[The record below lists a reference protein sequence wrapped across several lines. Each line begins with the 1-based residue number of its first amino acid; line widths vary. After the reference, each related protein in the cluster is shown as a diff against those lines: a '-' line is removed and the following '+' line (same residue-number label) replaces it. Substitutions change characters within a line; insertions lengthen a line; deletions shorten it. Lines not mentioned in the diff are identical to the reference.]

1 MTIEDEAEKILRSL
15 STKAKDKAKDVW
27 NDWKVKSLVEQALSD
42 KQSIRICARAK
53 LKKEY
58 PEVFAE
64 LEKSEKDKR
73 ETTNQDSPKSHTI
86 LPVRNRMIPFQW
98 ANFTQRKMRIFTSTK
113 GALSFSSANP
123 FLLLENF
130 KSGGVCESMGLR
142 VQHRF

>member
-73 ETTNQDSPKSHTI
+73 ETTNQDSKSHTSSGEKSNDP
-86 LPVRNRMIPFQW
+86 LPMGELYSKEDEDFHEYKR
-98 ANFTQRKMRIFTSTK
+98 
-113 GALSFSSANP
+113 G
-123 FLLLENF
+123 F
-130 KSGGVCESMGLR
+130 K
-142 VQHRF
+142 F